1 MASRNAGIVKLG
13 TNHYKIRVR
22 AMCPRTAQRKEL
34 RREYHCSLTEA
45 RAHQHALLDELIG
58 SLEDVRSDK
67 ERLKDFAPSWLL
79 GRKGLIKATT
89 ARKIAMV
96 WDEHIGSSRIAQ
108 LYIEEIRSADVEAW
122 LTELRGKKFIKG
134 KGPLAKRKIR
144 SEKSE
149 PRPLSQGTIKGYYR
163 VLSQILKVATARAGV
178 RNPCEGVERV
188 KPGRRKPNFLAR
200 EEFGGV
206 LAHVQANAP
215 EWYAAVLLDVFSGLR
230 WGELSA
236 LRWGDIDEVEG
247 VIKVRRNNDKGTV
260 VDSTKTGQD
269 EDAPKIVPLLKPV
282 ADVLRARRMAMV
294 AAQHPGL
301 VDGWIFPTL
310 KGTLHKG
317 TPLRDV
323 LDAACAAC
331 GTKRRITTHGLRH
344 TANDLLRR
352 VADGD
357 VVRAIIG
364 HSTEQMTHHYSHVDE
379 TEKRAAAMRA
389 FDGVLG
395 PKGVTKGVAPS
406 MNAELSKA
414 PNVENPAVTRGS
426 VGGATQI

>member
-1 MASRNAGIVKLG
+1 MKLG
-13 TNHYKIRVR
+13 TNHYEIRVR
-22 AMCPRTAQRKEL
+22 ATCPRTAKRKEL
-34 RREYHCSLTEA
+34 RREFQCSLTEA
-45 RAHQHALLDELIG
+45 RAFQRALQDELIG
-58 SLEDVRSDK
+58 SLDNEHADR

-96 WDEHIGSSRIAQ
+96 WDEHIATSKIAD
-108 LYIEEIRSADVEAW
+108 LYIDEIRSADVEEW
-122 LTELRGKKFIKG
+122 ITELRGKKFIKG
-134 KGPLAKRKIR
+134 KGPLAKRTVR
-144 SEKSE
+144 SKKSE

-188 KPGRRKPNFLAR
+188 KPGKRKPNFLER
-200 EEFGGV
+200 EEIGSV
-206 LAHVQANAP
+206 LAHVQTSAP

-236 LRWGDIDEVEG
+236 LRWEDLDEVEG
-247 VIKVRRNNDKGTV
+247 VIRVRRNNDKGTV
-260 VDSTKTGQD
+260 VDSTKNGQD
-269 EDAPKIVPLLKPV
+269 DDAPKIVPLLVPV
-282 ADVLRARRMAMV
+282 AEVLRARRKAMI

-301 VDGWIFPTL
+301 VDGWIFPTV

-317 TPLRDV
+317 SPLRDV

-331 GTKRRITTHGLRH
+331 ETKRRITTHGLRH

-379 TEKRAAAMRA
+379 NEKRAAAMRA
-389 FDGVLG
+389 FDGVLAG
-395 PKGVTKGVAPS
+395 SKGVGKGVAERA
-406 MNAELSKA
+406 M
-414 PNVENPAVTRGS
+414 AVTSEAPKVEDPAIAGS
-426 VGGATQI
+426 SFGGATQI